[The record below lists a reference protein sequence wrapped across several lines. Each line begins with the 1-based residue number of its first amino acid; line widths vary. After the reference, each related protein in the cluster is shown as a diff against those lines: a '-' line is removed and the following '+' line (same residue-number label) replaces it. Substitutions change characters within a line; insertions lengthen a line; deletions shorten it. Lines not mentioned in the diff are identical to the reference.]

1 MIILIAVIAIKYYFH
16 ALNDV
21 EMFDSSELFDDT
33 RATKY
38 HWMKLTIWLK

>member
-1 MIILIAVIAIKYYFH
+1 MIILIAVIIKYYFH

-33 RATKY
+33 RPTKY
-38 HWMKLTIWLK
+38 HWMKLTIWLE